1 MKRPNHP
8 VFAVIRLDHSLAD
21 LSSSG
26 GSTPQAAVTVTV
38 KEIVT
43 TQMATEVEVE
53 RLNKL
58 NAEKN
63 CRYFWQQTR
72 FVDEDHVA

>member
-1 MKRPNHP
+1 M
-8 VFAVIRLDHSLAD
+8 AD
-21 LSSSG
+21 LSSGG
-26 GSTPQAAVTVTV
+26 GSTPQASVIVTV

-43 TQMATEVEVE
+43 AQQSAEAEVE

-58 NAEKN
+58 NAEKS

-72 FVDEDHVA
+72 FVDDDHVA